1 MVNNVIETRMI
12 SVLDNDDKDNYHNFV
27 IKRKVK
33 ENKISKFQGDNC
45 SKRLDQHLLTNILQW
60 WKYWDLLAEKLI
72 FVIPQN

>member
-45 SKRLDQHLLTNILQW
+45 SKRLDQHFLTNILQW

>member
-1 MVNNVIETRMI
+1 MI

-45 SKRLDQHLLTNILQW
+45 SKRLDQHLLTNILQ
-60 WKYWDLLAEKLI
+60 
-72 FVIPQN
+72 